1 MLSNVS
7 LVFLLLDGQ
16 VIFIFILDEQV
27 TKKQKYEYKE
37 FKDFKTVN
45 GLQRIHT
52 QQ

>member
-16 VIFIFILDEQV
+16 VTFIFILDGQV
-27 TKKQKYEYKE
+27 TKKQKYEY
-37 FKDFKTVN
+37 KDFKTVN
-45 GLQRIHT
+45 GLQRINT